1 MSRYIGLDVHKRVIE
16 VCVVDSSGSVVHRE
30 RLACE
35 RDAITRFAEQVL
47 KNSDAVALEAT
58 TNTWA
63 VVAML
68 EPVASRVV
76 VANPLKTRAIAE
88 ARIKTDKIDAL
99 VLAQLLRAD
108 FLPAVWIPDQ
118 RTRRMRSLTHRRAA
132 LTADL
137 TAIKNR
143 IHAVLH
149 ERLIHPPVQKLFC
162 ASGIEWLTRLELD
175 QEGRAAI
182 DSDLRLLRAGT
193 AERDTLDQTIDEL
206 AYDDKRIRLLMTLPG
221 ISVAVAAGVVAAWGD
236 PTRFPDADRAAAY
249 LGLVPSTRQSA
260 DTRHHGSIT
269 KSGSAHARWL
279 LVQAAQHASR
289 HAGPIGVSFR
299 RLCRRKNR
307 NVAIVACARK
317 LARIAWLMLRDDEPY
332 RYAMPASTR
341 SKLAGLRVRVTG
353 QRRPIGGRRRSAPSG
368 EPVNIIP
375 PRRSAPS
382 GEPVN
387 IIPPLNEVLTVEGL
401 NPAREPQ
408 QLPEGERKVLRQQDL
423 DEFVRQI
430 HAPQYTPRTP
440 RKTKVISKS

>member
-1 MSRYIGLDVHKRVIE
+1 MSRYFGLDVHKRVIV
-16 VCVVDSSGSVVHRE
+16 VCAVDSNGNVVHRE
-30 RLACE
+30 RVACE
-35 RDAITRFAEQVL
+35 RDAISRFVERVL
-47 KNSDAVALEAT
+47 RNSDAVALEAT

-68 EPVASRVV
+68 EPVVSRIV

-99 VLAQLLRAD
+99 VLAQLLRVD
-108 FLPAVWIPDQ
+108 YLPPVWKPDE
-118 RTRRMRSLTHRRAA
+118 RTRRMRSQTHRRAA

-149 ERLIHPPVQKLFC
+149 QHLIHPPVQKLFC
-162 ASGIEWLTRLELD
+162 VSGIEWLTTLELD
-175 QEGRAAI
+175 PQDRAAI
-182 DSDLRLLRAGT
+182 DSDLRLLQAVS
-193 AERDTLDQTIDEL
+193 AERDALDRTIDEL
-206 AYDDKRIRLLMTLPG
+206 AYEDKRVRLLMTLPG
-221 ISVAVAAGVVAAWGD
+221 FSVAVAAAVVAAWGD

-317 LARIAWLMLRDDEPY
+317 LARIAWMMLRNDEPY

-341 SKLAGLRVRVTG
+341 SKLARLRVRATG
-353 QRRPIGGRRRSAPSG
+353 QRRPTGVRRRSAPSD
-368 EPVNIIP
+368 EPV
-375 PRRSAPS
+375 
-382 GEPVN
+382 E
-387 IIPPLNEVLTVEGL
+387 IIPPLNEILNVEGL
-401 NPAREPQ
+401 NPARELQ
-408 QLPEGERKVLRQQDL
+408 QLPEGERKVLREQDL
-423 DEFVRQI
+423 DQFVRQI
-430 HAPQYTPRTP
+430 HAPRYTPRTP
-440 RKTKVISKS
+440 RKARAHSKS